1 MNEELSNSLRVSKSR
16 TNITEVGMESRIRL
30 AEMPVEGKMII
41 VQWQIMERNQKSPAE
56 FLRIFQENL
65 KYLGDYE
72 QIAATIIYVHEVK
85 DKFK

>member
-1 MNEELSNSLRVSKSR
+1 
-16 TNITEVGMESRIRL
+16 
-30 AEMPVEGKMII
+30 
-41 VQWQIMERNQKSPAE
+41 MERNQKSPAE